1 MNNKERMDLAKWAS
15 NLAIKKGAA
24 QSAVSVSRSRN
35 VQVEVREQRVETI
48 RESTDNGLNI
58 QIFYNQRYSSHSTNN
73 LNKAQLERF
82 ISEAVA
88 ATAYLSPDE
97 DRLLPDASLYP
108 TDLKVDL
115 KLTDPRQR
123 EITPEFRLSKAMETE
138 QLLRDGYPE
147 LLSASASF
155 SDNASEGVRVHSN
168 GFEGHFANT
177 RFSTSASLTVLDK
190 GSRPAGSFWA
200 STRFLSDLPDSN
212 EIASKALFDT
222 TRQLGQTQIQSG
234 RYNMLLDSR
243 IVGNFIFRMF
253 QPMAARNIQQRNSFL
268 LDKIDEQ
275 IGSEQFTLIDNPLL
289 ERGMASRLFDG
300 EGIAAKPRTMIE
312 NGILKSYYID
322 NYYGRKLGW
331 TPNGGSPSNIIMKT
345 GSRSQQELIA
355 GQNKA
360 ILVTSFNGGNA
371 NATTGDFSF
380 GISGQL
386 IENGIIVRPVNEMNI
401 TGSFRSFWHQLLE
414 SGNDPYPYS
423 SVQSPTLVVRDID
436 FSGL

>member
-1 MNNKERMDLAKWAS
+1 MNNKERMELARWAS
-15 NLAIKKGAA
+15 NLAIRKGAA

-48 RESTDNGLNI
+48 RESTDNGLNV

-108 TDLKVDL
+108 TDLSVDL

-123 EITPEFRLSKAMETE
+123 EITPEFRLAKAMETE

-168 GFEGHFANT
+168 GFEGNFTNT
-177 RFSTSASLTVLDK
+177 RFSTGASLTVMDK

-212 EIASKALFDT
+212 TIASRALFDT
-222 TRQLGQTQIQSG
+222 TRQLGQAQIQSG
-234 RYNMLLDSR
+234 RYNMLIDNR
-243 IVGNFIFRMF
+243 IVGNMVFRMI
-253 QPMAARNIQQRNSFL
+253 QPMSARNIQQRNSFL
-268 LDKIDEQ
+268 LDKIGEK
-275 IGSEQFTLIDNPLL
+275 IGSEQFTIIDNPLL

-300 EGIAAKPRTMIE
+300 EGIAAVPRTMVE
-312 NGILKSYYID
+312 NGILKEYYID

-331 TPNGGSPSNIIMKT
+331 TPNGGSPSNILMST
-345 GSRSQQELIA
+345 GSRSQDQLIA
-355 GQNKA
+355 NQEKA
-360 ILVTSFNGGNA
+360 ILITSFNGGNA
-371 NATTGDFSF
+371 NPTTGDFSF

-386 IENGIIVRPVNEMNI
+386 IEKGRIVRPVNEMNI
-401 TGSFRSFWHQLLE
+401 TGSFRTFWDQLVE
-414 SGNDPYPYS
+414 AGNDPYPYS
-423 SVQSPTLVVRDID
+423 SVQSPTLVIRDVD